1 MHGSTL
7 PVPPLLHLCPGFH
20 TTASQP
26 WPQHTPCSEA
36 ETSNCYCLA
45 TIAIFSLSHWVCYG
59 VWVPSDPGT
68 LRVLKAGKPVLLHTS
83 NNSKSKLSLKLFLQL
98 GQSQHFS
105 FCGVLLL
112 PARNA
117 AHDSKLQALLQPQRL
132 LGLCLTRGI
141 KKRSPFCLH
150 QTWLKPAN
158 SFTSS
163 PSTTQLHPGNRIASP
178 LLMLEKN

>member
-1 MHGSTL
+1 M
-7 PVPPLLHLCPGFH
+7 
-20 TTASQP
+20 
-26 WPQHTPCSEA
+26 
-36 ETSNCYCLA
+36 
-45 TIAIFSLSHWVCYG
+45 
-59 VWVPSDPGT
+59 
-68 LRVLKAGKPVLLHTS
+68 LHTS

-105 FCGVLLL
+105 SCGVLLL

-117 AHDSKLQALLQPQRL
+117 ARDSKLQALLQPQHL
-132 LGLCLTRGI
+132 LGLCLTRDV
-141 KKRSPFCLH
+141 KKRLPFFLH

-163 PSTTQLHPGNRIASP
+163 LRTTQLHPGNRIASP